1 MTEKIISEGRDLI
14 ISFEQGPGG
23 GPALTPYLCPAGV
36 LTIGYGRTKGVKP
49 GDRLPSKVYA
59 EIMLDE
65 DLLAYAAEV
74 DELVGSAPTSQHERA
89 ALTSLNYNIGKG
101 NFAKSTVLRLH
112 KSGDKAGAARAFA
125 MWKLATDP
133 KTGKMVEMPGLV
145 RRRAAETALYL
156 TPDAAG
162 HVERVPAMPQAVA
175 KPKGAM
181 TSKTVIGAAV
191 SGVSVTTIL
200 AENVQPAVD
209 AAHAAVQAAEQAKTV
224 ASSVG
229 DLLGAFSNG
238 HVLTV
243 ALLAL
248 ALGCIA
254 FVGIRYVLKMRAGDV
269 VAK

>member
-1 MTEKIISEGRDLI
+1 MTEKILAEGRDLI
-14 ISFEQGPGG
+14 ASFEQGPGG

-101 NFAKSTVLRLH
+101 AFAKSTVLRLH
-112 KSGDKAGAARAFA
+112 KAGDKAGAARAFA
-125 MWKLATDP
+125 MWNKASVGGHL
-133 KTGKMVEMPGLV
+133 VEMPGLT

-156 TPDAAG
+156 TPDSDG
-162 HVERVPAMPQAVA
+162 YVERVPAMPQAVA

-200 AENVQPAVD
+200 AENVQPAID

-224 ASSVG
+224 ASSAG

-248 ALGCIA
+248 ALACIA